1 MSHVH
6 LSRLFAHSYP
16 ASLHQ
21 AEGTGDNLPGRH
33 GAGAARPPPDRGT
46 TNHGGDTATEETLT
60 APRFEA
66 LLAVQD
72 LDTAL
77 DQHTHRRASTPE
89 RTELATLDGQLA
101 SVDERLADA
110 AGRRDEVAG
119 REARLEADLAATEAR
134 IAEVNKRLYG
144 GTVSAT
150 RELMAMTDDVKS
162 MERRAADLEER
173 ALEVLEEREPLDAE
187 VAAIEGERAS
197 LVASRSEVEEQLGR
211 VLADIDREVDAL
223 NEQRAEVVG
232 AVPDD
237 LLAVYTRLRSRLG
250 GTGAA
255 RLVGSSCSGCH
266 LTLPATELDQL
277 KHQGPDALV
286 FCDQCGRILVR

>member
-1 MSHVH
+1 
-6 LSRLFAHSYP
+6 
-16 ASLHQ
+16 
-21 AEGTGDNLPGRH
+21 
-33 GAGAARPPPDRGT
+33 
-46 TNHGGDTATEETLT
+46 LT

-77 DQHTHRRASTPE
+77 DQHAHRRSTAPE
-89 RTELATLDGQLA
+89 RAELAALESRLG
-101 SVDERLADA
+101 SVDQRLADA
-110 AGRRDEVAG
+110 VARRDEVAG
-119 REARLEADLAATEAR
+119 REARLEAELTQTEAR

-144 GTVSAT
+144 GTISAT
-150 RELMAMTDDVKS
+150 RELMAMTDDVQS

-187 VAAIEGERAS
+187 VAAIEGEKAS
-197 LVASRSEVEEQLGR
+197 LLESRADVEAQLR
-211 VLADIDREVDAL
+211 QVLADIDREVDAL
-223 NEQRAEVVG
+223 NEQRASIVG
-232 AVPDD
+232 GVPDD
-237 LLAVYTRLRSRLG
+237 LVAVYTRLRARLG

-255 RLVGSSCSGCH
+255 RLVGSSCGGCH

-277 KHQGPDALV
+277 KRQPADALV

>member
-1 MSHVH
+1 
-6 LSRLFAHSYP
+6 
-16 ASLHQ
+16 
-21 AEGTGDNLPGRH
+21 
-33 GAGAARPPPDRGT
+33 
-46 TNHGGDTATEETLT
+46 LT

-77 DQHTHRRASTPE
+77 DQHAHRRATTPE
-89 RTELATLDGQLA
+89 RAELSALDGQLA
-101 SVDERLADA
+101 SVDERLADSVA
-110 AGRRDEVAG
+110 RRDEVAG
-119 REARLEADLAATEAR
+119 REARLEADLSATEAR

-187 VAAIEGERAS
+187 VAAIEGEKAS
-197 LVASRSEVEEQLGR
+197 LVASRAEVEEQLGR

-223 NEQRAEVVG
+223 NERRARVLGE
-232 AVPDD
+232 VPDD

-277 KHQGPDALV
+277 KHQPADALV